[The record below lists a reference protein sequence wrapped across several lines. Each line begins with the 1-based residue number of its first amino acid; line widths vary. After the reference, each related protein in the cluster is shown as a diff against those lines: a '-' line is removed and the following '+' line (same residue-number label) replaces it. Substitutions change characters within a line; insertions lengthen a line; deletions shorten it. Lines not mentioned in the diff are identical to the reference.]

1 MTLLALLGRCPDALT
16 ADFYRFYGDSPQRL
30 LAAGV
35 PLPDV
40 AAMAAHLPP
49 DCAVRRALNPPT
61 ADELWTLEA
70 QLLALV
76 FDQLAVISYVQQRQA
91 GGKPSKP
98 KPLPRP
104 GVAPDRDRTTVGG
117 DGALPRDEMAAWLGE
132 QWQQQMTNA

>member
-1 MTLLALLGRCPDALT
+1 MTLLALLGRCPDALV
-16 ADFYRFYGDSPQRL
+16 ADFYHYYRDSPRRL
-30 LAAGV
+30 VAAGV
-35 PLPDV
+35 PLRDV

-49 DCAVRRALNPPT
+49 DCAVRRALNPPSP
-61 ADELWTLEA
+61 DDVWTLDA

-76 FDQLAVISYVQQRQA
+76 ADQLAVISYVQQRQA

-117 DGALPRDEMAAWLGE
+117 VGALPIDQMADWLGD
-132 QWQQQMTNA
+132 QWRQQMTSF